1 MTDFRYPATLNPE
14 PEGGYTVR
22 FRDFPEAITHGNDR
36 ADARLQAAD
45 CLEEAVA
52 NRIAAGLAIP
62 APSQPRRSTFIPL
75 APAMAAKAA
84 LYLAV
89 REAGISNVA
98 LALQLSVD
106 EKEVRRML
114 DPRHTTKLSRIQ
126 AALTVLGKR
135 LVVGVEEAA

>member
-1 MTDFRYPATLNPE
+1 MTDFRYPATLKPE

-22 FRDFPEAITHGNDR
+22 FLDFPEAITHGNHR
-36 ADARLQAAD
+36 PDARVQAAD

-62 APSQPRRSTFIPL
+62 APSQRRRSTPIPL

-98 LALQLSVD
+98 LARQLGVD

-126 AALTVLGKR
+126 AALSVLGKR

>member
-1 MTDFRYPATLNPE
+1 MTDFRYPATLSPE

-22 FRDFPEAITHGNDR
+22 FPDFPDAITHGSDR
-36 ADARLQAAD
+36 AEVPLQASD

-62 APSQPRRSTFIPL
+62 APSQRRRSTLIPL

-84 LYLAV
+84 LYLAIK
-89 REAGISNVA
+89 EAGVSNVA
-98 LALQLSVD
+98 LGRQLGVD

-114 DPRHTTKLSRIQ
+114 NPRHTTKLGRIQ